1 MALTKQTRTG
11 FFALLGPALVA
22 GVAYLDPGNV
32 ATNLSAGTQ
41 YGYLLLW
48 VLVAAN
54 LIAWLVQYLA
64 AKLGLATN
72 KSLSRIMGERLK
84 NRFTRILYWL
94 QAQLVAIATDLAELI
109 GGAVALN
116 LLFGWPLLAGCVA
129 TAVVSTAL
137 LYMKASGRAKSFEYV
152 IFGLIVLTGFGFISA
167 ITSWTPVF
175 GDFLGGLVP
184 TLTDEGS
191 AVLALGIFGA
201 TIMPH
206 AVYVHSALSRDRL
219 GAIATGLD
227 NRRLVRIIRWDV
239 SFAMLIAGTVNIGLL
254 VLGAVIGTTEAGQDI
269 ITAVFNEIL
278 SAGGATFAV
287 LFALALLASG
297 LSSTSVGTYAGEVIF
312 DGLLIKKSLP
322 LIVRRLITLVPALF
336 VLSLGLGAT
345 DVLVLSQVFLSFGIP
360 FALFPLI
367 RLTSDAKLMGD
378 LKNTNFVKILGY
390 SIATALSSLN
400 LWILIQTLS

>member
-1 MALTKQTRTG
+1 MALSKQTRSG

-48 VLVAAN
+48 VLVSAN

-84 NRFTRILYWL
+84 SRFTRILYWL

-116 LLFGWPLLAGCVA
+116 LLFGWPLLAGCLA

-137 LYMKASGRAKSFEYV
+137 LYMRASGRAKSFEYV

-184 TLTDEGS
+184 SLTNEGS

-322 LIVRRLITLVPALF
+322 LLVRRLITLVPALF
-336 VLSLGLGAT
+336 VLSLGMGAT

-390 SIATALSSLN
+390 SIALALSSLN

>member
-1 MALTKQTRTG
+1 MATSKQTRSG

-54 LIAWLVQYLA
+54 LIAWLVQFLA

-84 NRFTRILYWL
+84 SRFTRILYWL

-116 LLFGWPLLAGCVA
+116 LLFGWPLLAGCLA

-137 LYMKASGRAKSFEYV
+137 LYMKAAGRAKSFEYV

-167 ITSWTPVF
+167 ITSWTPVA
-175 GDFLGGLVP
+175 GDFLAGLIP

-219 GAIATGLD
+219 GPIANGLD
-227 NRRLVRIIRWDV
+227 DRRLVRIIKWDV
-239 SFAMLIAGTVNIGLL
+239 SIAMLIAGTVNIALL

-287 LFALALLASG
+287 FFALALLASG

-322 LIVRRLITLVPALF
+322 LLVRRLITLVPALF

-367 RLTSDAKLMGD
+367 RLTSDTKLMGE
-378 LKNTNFVKILGY
+378 LRNATSVKVLGY
-390 SIATALSSLN
+390 TIASALSGLN
-400 LWILIQTLS
+400 LWILFQALS

>member
-367 RLTSDAKLMGD
+367 RLTSDAKLMGG

-400 LWILIQTLS
+400 LWILIQTLR

>member
-1 MALTKQTRTG
+1 MQQKPPTKAG
-11 FFALLGPALVA
+11 FLALLGPAVVA

-32 ATNLSAGTQ
+32 ATNLTAGTH

-64 AKLGLATN
+64 AKLGLASN

-84 NRFTRILYWL
+84 SPTTRFLYWL

-116 LLFGWPLLAGCVA
+116 LLFGWPLLAGCLA
-129 TAVVSTAL
+129 TAVVSTGL
-137 LYMKASGRAKSFEYV
+137 LYLKSRGGGKSFEFF
-152 IFGLIVLTGFGFISA
+152 IFGLIVLTSFGFISA
-167 ITSWTPVF
+167 ITSWTPVA
-175 GDFLGGLVP
+175 GDFLAGLTPRLV
-184 TLTDEGS
+184 DEES
-191 AVLALGIFGA
+191 ALLALGILGA

-219 GAIATGLD
+219 GALSNGLD
-227 NRRLVRIIRWDV
+227 NKRLVRIIRWDV
-239 SFAMLIAGTVNIGLL
+239 SFAMAIAGTVNIALL
-254 VLGAVIGTTEAGQDI
+254 VLGAVIGIGNRSDDVIST
-269 ITAVFNEIL
+269 VFSEIL

-297 LSSTSVGTYAGEVIF
+297 LASTSVGTYAGEVIF
-312 DGLLIKKSLP
+312 DGLLIKKSIP
-322 LIVRRLITLVPALF
+322 LITRRLITLVPALF
-336 VLSLGLGAT
+336 VLTLGMSAT
-345 DVLVLSQVFLSFGIP
+345 DVLVMSQVFLSFGIP

-367 RLTSDAKLMGD
+367 RLTSDRKLMGD
-378 LKNTNFVKILGY
+378 LTNRGIVKLLGY
-390 SIATALSSLN
+390 AIAAGLSALN
-400 LWILIQTLS
+400 VWIVIQAFS

>member
-1 MALTKQTRTG
+1 MAISRQTRSG

-84 NRFTRILYWL
+84 SRFTRILYWL

-116 LLFGWPLLAGCVA
+116 LLFGWPLLAGCIA

-137 LYMKASGRAKSFEYV
+137 LYMKAAGRAKSFEYV

-184 TLTDEGS
+184 TLSDEGS
-191 AVLALGIFGA
+191 ALLALGIFGA

-269 ITAVFNEIL
+269 ITAVFTEIL
-278 SAGGATFAV
+278 SVGGATFAV

-312 DGLLIKKSLP
+312 DGLLVKKSLP
-322 LIVRRLITLVPALF
+322 LLVRRLITLVPALF
-336 VLSLGLGAT
+336 VLSLGMGAT

-367 RLTSDAKLMGD
+367 RLTSDAKVMGE
-378 LKNTNFVKILGY
+378 LKNTNFVKTLGY
-390 SIATALSSLN
+390 TIALALSSLN
-400 LWILIQTLS
+400 LWILFQALF

>member
-1 MALTKQTRTG
+1 MRSKSTTRAG
-11 FFALLGPALVA
+11 ILGLLGPAVVA

-32 ATNLSAGTQ
+32 ATNLTAGTH

-64 AKLGLATN
+64 AKLGLASN
-72 KSLSRIMGERLK
+72 KSLSRLMGERIK
-84 NRFTRILYWL
+84 SPFGRFLYWL

-109 GGAVALN
+109 GGAIALN
-116 LLFGWPLLAGCVA
+116 LLFGWPLLAGCIA
-129 TAVVSTAL
+129 TAVVSTGL
-137 LYMKASGRAKSFEYV
+137 LYIKSRGGAKTFEYF
-152 IFGLIVLTGFGFISA
+152 IFGLIVLTSFGFISA
-167 ITSWTPVF
+167 ISSWTPHAGQF
-175 GDFLGGLVP
+175 FAGLVP
-184 TLTDEGS
+184 HLTTTES
-191 AVLALGIFGA
+191 ALIALGILGA

-219 GAIATGLD
+219 GSIASGLD
-227 NRRLVRIIRWDV
+227 NPRLVRIIKWDV
-239 SFAMLIAGTVNIGLL
+239 SLAMFIAGTVNIALL
-254 VLGAVIGTTEAGQDI
+254 VLGAVIG
-269 ITAVFNEIL
+269 ITDRTDDVIATVFREIM

-297 LSSTSVGTYAGEVIF
+297 LASTSVGTYAGEVIF
-312 DGLLIKKSLP
+312 DGLLVRKSLP
-322 LIVRRLITLVPALF
+322 LVVRRLITLVPALV

-378 LKNTNFVKILGY
+378 VVNSRFTTVLGY
-390 SIATALSSLN
+390 LIVSALTLMN
-400 LWILIQTLS
+400 LWILIQFLG

>member
-1 MALTKQTRTG
+1 MAISRQTRSG

-72 KSLSRIMGERLK
+72 NSLSRIMGERLK
-84 NRFTRILYWL
+84 SRFTRILYWL

-116 LLFGWPLLAGCVA
+116 LLFGWPLLAGCLA

-137 LYMKASGRAKSFEYV
+137 LYMKAAGRAKSFEYV

-184 TLTDEGS
+184 TLSDEGS
-191 AVLALGIFGA
+191 ALLALGIFGA

-269 ITAVFNEIL
+269 ITAVFTEIL
-278 SAGGATFAV
+278 SVGGATFAV

-312 DGLLIKKSLP
+312 DGLLVKKSLP
-322 LIVRRLITLVPALF
+322 LLVRRLITLVPALF
-336 VLSLGLGAT
+336 VLSLGMGAT

-367 RLTSDAKLMGD
+367 RLTSDAKLMGE

-390 SIATALSSLN
+390 TIALALSSLN
-400 LWILIQTLS
+400 LWILFQALF

>member
-1 MALTKQTRTG
+1 MALTKQNRTG
-11 FFALLGPALVA
+11 FIALLGPALVA

-84 NRFTRILYWL
+84 SRFTRILYWL

-175 GDFLGGLVP
+175 GDFLGGLIP

-191 AVLALGIFGA
+191 ALLALGIFGA

-269 ITAVFNEIL
+269 ITAVFKEIL
-278 SAGGATFAV
+278 STGGATFAV

-322 LIVRRLITLVPALF
+322 LILRRLITLVPALF

-367 RLTSDAKLMGD
+367 RLTSDVKLMGD

-390 SIATALSSLN
+390 SIALALSSLN

>member
-1 MALTKQTRTG
+1 
-11 FFALLGPALVA
+11 
-22 GVAYLDPGNV
+22 
-32 ATNLSAGTQ
+32 
-41 YGYLLLW
+41 
-48 VLVAAN
+48 
-54 LIAWLVQYLA
+54 
-64 AKLGLATN
+64 
-72 KSLSRIMGERLK
+72 MGERLK
-84 NRFTRILYWL
+84 SPFTRFLYWL

-109 GGAVALN
+109 GGAVALH
-116 LLFGWPLLAGCVA
+116 LLFGWPLLAGCLA
-129 TAVVSTAL
+129 TAAVSTAL
-137 LYMKASGRAKSFEYV
+137 LYMKAAGRAKSFEYV

-175 GDFLGGLVP
+175 GDFLAGLIP

-191 AVLALGIFGA
+191 ALLALGIFGA

-219 GAIATGLD
+219 GPIANGLD
-227 NRRLVRIIRWDV
+227 DRRLVRIIKWDV

-269 ITAVFNEIL
+269 ITAVFKEIL

-297 LSSTSVGTYAGEVIF
+297 LSSTSVGTFAGEVIF

-322 LIVRRLITLVPALF
+322 LLVRRLITLVPALF
-336 VLSLGLGAT
+336 VLSLGMGAT

-367 RLTSDAKLMGD
+367 RLTSDAKLMGE
-378 LKNTNFVKILGY
+378 LKNATSVRVLGY
-390 SIATALSSLN
+390 TIASALSGLN
-400 LWILIQTLS
+400 LWILFQAVS

>member
-1 MALTKQTRTG
+1 
-11 FFALLGPALVA
+11 VA

-32 ATNLSAGTQ
+32 ATNLTAGTH

-64 AKLGLATN
+64 AKLGLASN
-72 KSLSRIMGERLK
+72 KSLSRLMGERIK
-84 NRFTRILYWL
+84 SPFGRFLYWL
-94 QAQLVAIATDLAELI
+94 QAQLVSIATDLAELI

-116 LLFGWPLLAGCVA
+116 LLFGWPLLAGCMA
-129 TAVVSTAL
+129 TAIVSTGL
-137 LYMKASGRAKSFEYV
+137 LYIKSRGGAKTFEYL
-152 IFGLIVLTGFGFISA
+152 IFGLIVMTSFGFISA
-167 ITSWTPVF
+167 ISSWTPHAGQF
-175 GDFLGGLVP
+175 FAGLVP
-184 TLTDEGS
+184 RLTTSES
-191 AVLALGIFGA
+191 ALIALGILGA

-219 GAIATGLD
+219 GSMANTLD
-227 NRRLVRIIRWDV
+227 NPRLIRIIKWDV
-239 SFAMLIAGTVNIGLL
+239 SLAMAIAGSVNIALL
-254 VLGAVIGTTEAGQDI
+254 VLGAVVG
-269 ITAVFNEIL
+269 ITDRSDDVIATVFNAVM

-297 LSSTSVGTYAGEVIF
+297 LASTSVGTYAGEVIF
-312 DGLLIKKSLP
+312 DGLLVKRSIP
-322 LIVRRLITLVPALF
+322 LVIRRLITLVPALG

-367 RLTSDAKLMGD
+367 SLTSDKQLMGK
-378 LKNTNFVKILGY
+378 LVNTFLTRTVGY
-390 SIATALSSLN
+390 LVAIGLTALN
-400 LWILIQTLS
+400 LWTIAQFWA

>member
-1 MALTKQTRTG
+1 MAISRQTRSG

-84 NRFTRILYWL
+84 SRFTRILYWL

-116 LLFGWPLLAGCVA
+116 LLFGWPLLAGCIA

-137 LYMKASGRAKSFEYV
+137 LYMKAAGRAKSFEYV

-184 TLTDEGS
+184 TLSDEGS
-191 AVLALGIFGA
+191 ALLALGIFGA

-269 ITAVFNEIL
+269 ITAVFTEIL
-278 SAGGATFAV
+278 SVGGATFAV

-312 DGLLIKKSLP
+312 DGLLVKKSLP
-322 LIVRRLITLVPALF
+322 LLFRRLITLVPALF
-336 VLSLGLGAT
+336 VLSLGMGAT

-367 RLTSDAKLMGD
+367 RLTSDAKLMGE

-390 SIATALSSLN
+390 TIALALSSLN
-400 LWILIQTLS
+400 LWILFQALF

>member
-84 NRFTRILYWL
+84 SRFTRILYWL

-116 LLFGWPLLAGCVA
+116 LLFGWPLLAGCLA

-137 LYMKASGRAKSFEYV
+137 LYMKAAGRAKSFEYV

-184 TLTDEGS
+184 TLSDEGS
-191 AVLALGIFGA
+191 ALLALGIFGA

-269 ITAVFNEIL
+269 ITAVFTEIL
-278 SAGGATFAV
+278 SVGGATFAV

-312 DGLLIKKSLP
+312 DGLLVKKSLP
-322 LIVRRLITLVPALF
+322 LLVRRLITLIPALF
-336 VLSLGLGAT
+336 VLSLGMGAT

-367 RLTSDAKLMGD
+367 RLTSDSKLMGE
-378 LKNTNFVKILGY
+378 LRNTTSVKVLGY
-390 SIATALSSLN
+390 TIASALSGLN
-400 LWILIQTLS
+400 LWILFQALS

>member
-84 NRFTRILYWL
+84 SRFTRILYWL

-116 LLFGWPLLAGCVA
+116 LLFGWPLLAGCLA

-137 LYMKASGRAKSFEYV
+137 LYMKAAGRAKSFEYV

-167 ITSWTPVF
+167 ITSWAPVF

-184 TLTDEGS
+184 TLSDEGS
-191 AVLALGIFGA
+191 ALLALGIFGA

-269 ITAVFNEIL
+269 ITAVFTEIL
-278 SAGGATFAV
+278 SVGGATFAV

-312 DGLLIKKSLP
+312 DGLLVKKSLP
-322 LIVRRLITLVPALF
+322 LLVRRLITLVPALF
-336 VLSLGLGAT
+336 VLSLGMGAT

-367 RLTSDAKLMGD
+367 RLTSDAKLMGE

-390 SIATALSSLN
+390 TIALALSSLN
-400 LWILIQTLS
+400 LWILFQALF

>member
-1 MALTKQTRTG
+1 MTNPIKNGRG
-11 FFALLGPALVA
+11 FLALLGPAVVA

-32 ATNLSAGTQ
+32 ATNLTAGTH

-48 VLVAAN
+48 VLVLAN
-54 LIAWLVQYLA
+54 LIAWLVQFLA

-72 KSLSRIMGERLK
+72 KSLSRIMGERLT
-84 NRFTRILYWL
+84 NPMSRFLYWL

-116 LLFGWPLLAGCVA
+116 LLFGWPLLAGCIA
-129 TAVVSTAL
+129 TAVISTGL
-137 LYMKASGRAKSFEYV
+137 LYIQSRGSGKTFEYF
-152 IFGLIVLTGFGFISA
+152 IFALIVLTGFGFISA
-167 ITSWTPVF
+167 ISSWSPV
-175 GDFLGGLVP
+175 GNDFFAGLIPQLVN
-184 TLTDEGS
+184 EES
-191 AVLALGIFGA
+191 SVLALGILGA

-227 NRRLVRIIRWDV
+227 NRRLVRIIKWDV
-239 SFAMLIAGTVNIGLL
+239 SLAMLIAGAVNIALL
-254 VLGAVIGTTEAGQDI
+254 VLGAVIGLSNHNDDVITT
-269 ITAVFNEIL
+269 VFNEIL
-278 SAGGATFAV
+278 GAGGATFAI

-297 LSSTSVGTYAGEVIF
+297 LASTSVGTYAGEVIF
-312 DGLLIKKSLP
+312 DGLLVKKSIP
-322 LIVRRLITLVPALF
+322 LVIRRLITLVPAIF

-367 RLTSDAKLMGD
+367 RLTSDAKLMSE
-378 LKNTNFVKILGY
+378 LKNGWFTTGLGY
-390 SIATALSSLN
+390 LVAISLSVLN
-400 LWILIQTLS
+400 LWTVWQAFS